1 MARCQPRPLE
11 MIERHSKSRYN
22 SALSERLLTVPDL
35 RPRLTA
41 GPFLC
46 LEDAVPTA
54 LLGDMAEL
62 ERLAYLEQQAEEAYD
77 AMYEAH
83 SPSHAA
89 ACYSDAKEA
98 LYCAITI
105 AQQLR
110 AEDAVK
116 RL

>member
-1 MARCQPRPLE
+1 M
-11 MIERHSKSRYN
+11 
-22 SALSERLLTVPDL
+22 T
-35 RPRLTA
+35 
-41 GPFLC
+41 
-46 LEDAVPTA
+46 
-54 LLGDMAEL
+54 EL
-62 ERLAYLEQQAEEAYD
+62 ERLAFVEQQAEEAYD

-110 AEDAVK
+110 ADDAVK
-116 RL
+116 RLEARLAHIKAVFRSQFT